1 MEKWKKR
8 VSIVI
13 VALVCLIFSG
23 MIAMATETGTTD
35 DGFKWMYE
43 EGTMAITGYEGT
55 ATEINIPAT
64 INGIA
69 VTLIHKSAFGGHSKI
84 TKVSIPSTV
93 KTIGLEAFYGCTNLK
108 SITIPNSVTQIG
120 LFAFEECTS
129 LTSVSIPNSVTEIC
143 DDAFYGCTSLTSVSI
158 PNSVTYIGWRAFYG
172 CTSLTSVSIPNSVTY
187 IGWSAFYGC
196 TSLTSVSI
204 PNSVTEIGYSAF
216 YGCTSLT
223 SITIPNSTGIDD
235 RAFGYYTNALGQEN
249 KVSGFTIS
257 GYYGTAAESYAN
269 DNGFTFIGTQSSL
282 SDVAYVNGI
291 DNDYTVVYTGSEI
304 KPTIKVGYKNRKG
317 DLTEGTDY
325 TISYS
330 NNVNAGIAT
339 ITITGINHFKG
350 TIRQCFRILPSQTV
364 TISKSPSSVKAKVKK
379 NKVTVS
385 WKNIKKT
392 EKAYKQIKT
401 VEVQY
406 STDKKFKKNVKTKR
420 LAKSKTK
427 IVLTLKTNTTY
438 YIRLRYVGNDKKIVS
453 KWTKPKKVKT
463 KK

>member
-55 ATEINIPAT
+55 ATEVNIPST

-158 PNSVTYIGWRAFYG
+158 PNSVTYIGW
-172 CTSLTSVSIPNSVTY
+172 
-187 IGWSAFYGC
+187 
-196 TSLTSVSI
+196 
-204 PNSVTEIGYSAF
+204 SAF

-235 RAFGYYTNALGQEN
+235 RAFGYYRNALGQEN

-350 TIRQCFRILPSQTV
+350 TIKQCFRILPSQTV

-427 IVLTLKTNTTY
+427 IALTLKKNTTY
-438 YIRLRYVGNDKKIVS
+438 YIRLRYVSNDKKNVS
-453 KWTKPKKVKT
+453 KWTKAKKVKT

>member
-1 MEKWKKR
+1 M
-8 VSIVI
+8 
-13 VALVCLIFSG
+13 
-23 MIAMATETGTTD
+23 
-35 DGFKWMYE
+35 
-43 EGTMAITGYEGT
+43 
-55 ATEINIPAT
+55 
-64 INGIA
+64 
-69 VTLIHKSAFGGHSKI
+69 
-84 TKVSIPSTV
+84 
-93 KTIGLEAFYGCTNLK
+93 
-108 SITIPNSVTQIG
+108 
-120 LFAFEECTS
+120 
-129 LTSVSIPNSVTEIC
+129 
-143 DDAFYGCTSLTSVSI
+143 
-158 PNSVTYIGWRAFYG
+158 
-172 CTSLTSVSIPNSVTY
+172 
-187 IGWSAFYGC
+187 
-196 TSLTSVSI
+196 
-204 PNSVTEIGYSAF
+204 
-216 YGCTSLT
+216 
-223 SITIPNSTGIDD
+223 
-235 RAFGYYTNALGQEN
+235 
-249 KVSGFTIS
+249 SGFTIS

-291 DNDYTVVYTGSEI
+291 DTDYTVVYTGSEI

-350 TIRQCFRILPSQTV
+350 TIKQCFRILPGQTV

-427 IVLTLKTNTTY
+427 IALTLKKNTTY
-438 YIRLRYVGNDKKIVS
+438 YIRLRYVSNDKKNVS
-453 KWTKPKKVKT
+453 KWTKAKKVKT

>member
-13 VALVCLIFSG
+13 VAFACLIFSG

-158 PNSVTYIGWRAFYG
+158 PNSVTYIGW
-172 CTSLTSVSIPNSVTY
+172 
-187 IGWSAFYGC
+187 
-196 TSLTSVSI
+196 
-204 PNSVTEIGYSAF
+204 SAF

-235 RAFGYYTNALGQEN
+235 RAFGYYRNALGQEN

-350 TIRQCFRILPSQTV
+350 TIKQCFRILPSQTV

-427 IVLTLKTNTTY
+427 IALTLKKNTTY

-453 KWTKPKKVKT
+453 KWTKAKKVKT